1 VLIATHGSFFVGHYH
16 QAREQIMKAIK
27 VLAIIAPG
35 LSAMVA
41 VVAGRPVGSVA
52 ANSELIAEAVAD
64 ANGNL
69 HVPADYRT
77 TYQFLGT
84 WAVAADKGQGSD
96 ELHVVY
102 ASPGTITA
110 FRKDGHFPDGAVL
123 LKEVHRAATGQM
135 TTGTVS
141 HADSLRGWFVMVKDS
156 SGRYASRN
164 HNLWG
169 DGWGWS
175 WFDAADR
182 STPALNLPLPGG
194 GAATSTDYRENCK
207 SCHLPAQATDWI
219 YVDGY
224 PPLRR

>member
-1 VLIATHGSFFVGHYH
+1 M
-16 QAREQIMKAIK
+16 RAIK
-27 VLAIIAPG
+27 VLALGAAG
-35 LSAMVA
+35 LSAVLA
-41 VVAGRPVGSVA
+41 VVAGRPMGSVA
-52 ANSELIAEAVAD
+52 ANGELIAEAVVD

-77 TYQFLGT
+77 MYQFLGT
-84 WAVAADKGQGSD
+84 WAVAADQGQGSD

-110 FRKDGHFPDGAVL
+110 YRNDEHFANGTVL
-123 LKEVHRAATGQM
+123 VKEVYRAATEPM

-141 HADSLRGWFVMVKDS
+141 HADNLRGWFVMVKDG
-156 SGRYASRN
+156 SGRYANSNR
-164 HNLWG
+164 NLWG

-175 WFDAADR
+175 WFDAADP
-182 STPALNLPLPGG
+182 STPSLSLPRKG
-194 GAATSTDYRENCK
+194 GARATSTDYRENCK
-207 SCHLPAQATDWI
+207 PCHLPAQATDWI

>member
-1 VLIATHGSFFVGHYH
+1 
-16 QAREQIMKAIK
+16 MKAIK
-27 VLAIIAPG
+27 VVAVSAAG

-41 VVAGRPVGSVA
+41 VVAGGQMGSVA
-52 ANSELIAEAVAD
+52 ADSELKAEAEAA

-69 HVPADYRT
+69 HVPDAYRT
-77 TYQFLGT
+77 TYQFLGA
-84 WAVAADKGQGSD
+84 WAVAADQGQGSG

-110 FRKDGHFPDGAVL
+110 YRKDGHFPDGAVL
-123 LKEVHRAATGQM
+123 VKEVYRAATGQM

-141 HADSLRGWFVMVKDS
+141 HADSLRGWFVMMKDS
-156 SGRYASRN
+156 NGRYAGN
-164 HNLWG
+164 DLWG

-175 WFDAADR
+175 WFDVANPR
-182 STPALNLPLPGG
+182 QPTPFPSPLT
-194 GAATSTDYRENCK
+194 ATSTDYRANCK
-207 SCHLPAQATDWI
+207 PCHLPAQASEWV